1 MNEVPLMNDDAVLSA
16 GLRTQ
21 AADDASSGA
30 VAATVA
36 EPVALTAGQ
45 LLRQAREAKGLHIAA
60 LAVSLKVPVKRL
72 EALEADRHQDLPG
85 AVFTRA
91 LASSVCRSLKVD
103 AQAVLNLLPQA
114 GAPSLAAPDPGL
126 NAPFKGSSA
135 GVTPFTPSLGKPS
148 VVLVIALVLATL
160 ILLGWPWLNEHLPR
174 LLGQASVDPSSSSA
188 TVAAGVPSVPTL
200 AAAPVVEPKP
210 TAPQTV
216 ALAPSPAPV
225 AAESVKPIAAVQ
237 PAESVALATQ
247 AVSASANDSSR
258 VNLSLKARDTAWIK
272 VLDAQG
278 TVLAS
283 KTLYAGEALPL
294 SGAAPLSVV
303 LGKADAVDVMVRG
316 KAFDALAIARDN
328 VARFEVK

>member
-1 MNEVPLMNDDAVLSA
+1 MNDDAVLSA
-16 GLRTQ
+16 GLRIQ
-21 AADDASSGA
+21 ATEDVGSGA
-30 VAATVA
+30 VAISVA
-36 EPVALTAGQ
+36 EPVAALTAGQ
-45 LLRQAREAKGLHIAA
+45 LLRQARESKGLHIAA

-72 EALEADRHQDLPG
+72 EALEADRYQDLPG

-103 AQAVLNLLPQA
+103 AQAVLHLLPQA
-114 GAPSLAAPDPGL
+114 GAPVLAAPDPGL

-135 GVTPFTPSLGKPS
+135 GVTPFTSSLGKPS
-148 VVLVIALVLATL
+148 VVLVIALILATL
-160 ILLGWPWLNEHLPR
+160 ILLGWPWLSDHLPR
-174 LLGQASVDPSSSSA
+174 VLGQAAGDSSSSSA
-188 TVAAGVPSVPTL
+188 TAAAGAPSAPTL
-200 AAAPVVEPKP
+200 AAAPLVEQTPM
-210 TAPQTV
+210 APQAV
-216 ALAPSPAPV
+216 APAPV
-225 AAESVKPIAAVQ
+225 AAAVAAEATKPIAAVQ
-237 PAESVALATQ
+237 PAEPVGQAAQ
-247 AVSASANDSSR
+247 AVSASANDSSK
-258 VNLSLKARDTAWIK
+258 VDLSLKARDTAWIK

-283 KTLYAGEALPL
+283 KTLYAGDALPL

>member
-1 MNEVPLMNDDAVLSA
+1 MNDDAVLSA

-21 AADDASSGA
+21 AADDASSGVVA
-30 VAATVA
+30 VTVA
-36 EPVALTAGQ
+36 EPVAALTAGQ

-103 AQAVLNLLPQA
+103 AHAVLNLLPQA
-114 GAPSLAAPDPGL
+114 GTPVLATSEPSL

-135 GVTPFTPSLGKPS
+135 GVTPSTPSLGKPS
-148 VVLVIALVLATL
+148 VLLVIALVLATL
-160 ILLGWPWLNEHLPR
+160 ILLGWPWLSEHLPR
-174 LLGQASVDPSSSSA
+174 FLGQASGDSSASSA
-188 TVAAGVPSVPTL
+188 TVSAGAPSVPTL
-200 AAAPVVEPKP
+200 TAAPVAEPTP
-210 TAPQTV
+210 TAPKAV
-216 ALAPSPAPV
+216 LPAPQPPAE
-225 AAESVKPIAAVQ
+225 AAKPIAVVQ
-237 PAESVALATQ
+237 PPEPVAQAAQ
-247 AVSASANDSSR
+247 AVSASVNDSSK
-258 VNLSLKARDTAWIK
+258 VDLSLKARDTAWIK

>member
-1 MNEVPLMNDDAVLSA
+1 MNDDAVLSA

-21 AADDASSGA
+21 ATEDAGSGA
-30 VAATVA
+30 VAVSVA
-36 EPVALTAGQ
+36 EPVAALTAGQ
-45 LLRQAREAKGLHIAA
+45 LLRQARESKGLHIAA

-72 EALEADRHQDLPG
+72 EALEADRYQDLPG

-114 GAPSLAAPDPGL
+114 GAPVLATSEPSL
-126 NAPFKGSSA
+126 NAPFKGSPA
-135 GVTPFTPSLGKPS
+135 GVMPFTSSLGKPS

-160 ILLGWPWLNEHLPR
+160 ILLGWPWLSDHLPR
-174 LLGQASVDPSSSSA
+174 VLGQAAGDSSSSSA
-188 TVAAGVPSVPTL
+188 TAAAGAPSAPTL
-200 AAAPVVEPKP
+200 AAAPLVEQTPM
-210 TAPQTV
+210 APQAV
-216 ALAPSPAPV
+216 APVPAPLPAAV
-225 AAESVKPIAAVQ
+225 AAEATKPIAAVQ
-237 PAESVALATQ
+237 PAEPVAQTAQ
-247 AVSASANDSSR
+247 AVSASVNDSSKAD
-258 VNLSLKARDTAWIK
+258 LSLKARGTVWIK

-278 TVLAS
+278 SVLAS
-283 KTLYAGEALPL
+283 KTLYTGEALPL